1 MKLRILFSGIIA
13 MLLLAPTTGFGQV
26 CTPDPTFTTPG
37 FFPDS
42 LPPAC
47 VGIPYQTTLTLVV
60 PLDTTVAFPPLGTFT
75 LPIDSITLDDV
86 LGAPATFSY
95 GCNPGSCTIAGGATG
110 CIGIT
115 GTGQMADTINLRIA
129 ITTYV
134 VSPLGPLT
142 LPDTID
148 GLFTLYINPGFTT
161 AKATTDASC
170 GSTDGTAKITAAGG
184 SGSFT
189 YLWSNGATTD
199 SIGALSA
206 GVYTVVTTDAS
217 GCTKTDTFTVNTNG
231 SNPVLATDTA
241 YWAGCSS
248 TGSGIITVSSTGG
261 DGNYMYSWS
270 NGASTDSIGGL
281 ANGTYTVT
289 VTDGLGCSDF
299 ETITITQPSELI
311 LNSVSTTDIDCNGDN
326 SGEIQTA
333 ISGGVGAYAI
343 TWTSLPNETGP
354 IVSNLPAGMYDI
366 MVEDEAGCMKTLNF
380 TLSEPDAITVAFT
393 FSGETAFNQNDGKAK
408 AVVSGGVSPYTY
420 AWDNAATTDSIGDLM
435 PGMYVLTIT
444 DANGC
449 VKMDSVEIPSV
460 AQSIE
465 GQLGITAFTVAPNP
479 TSGNISLNWDLGSSS
494 EATLRL
500 RDLRGALLKDWG
512 IIRNSGS
519 LTDQLALPAGVY
531 LIEVE
536 TETGK
541 GFRKLMI
548 Q

>member
-1 MKLRILFSGIIA
+1 MKLRMLLSGILA
-13 MLLLAPTTGFGQV
+13 TMLLIPTLGFGQV
-26 CTPDPTFTTPG
+26 CTPDPAFTTPG
-37 FFPDS
+37 FFPDT

-47 VGIPYQTTLTLVV
+47 VGIPYQTTITLVV
-60 PLDTTVAFPPLGTFT
+60 PVDTTVDFPPLGTFT

-86 LGAPATFSY
+86 LGAPATFTY
-95 GCNPGSCTIAGGATG
+95 GCNPGSCTIAGGTAG
-110 CIGIT
+110 CIGVS
-115 GTGQMADTINLRIA
+115 GTGLVADTISLRIA

-142 LPDTID
+142 LPDTVD

-161 AKATTDASC
+161 AKATTDAAC
-170 GSTDGTAKITAAGG
+170 GSTDGTAKITASGG
-184 SGSFT
+184 SGSFS
-189 YLWSNGATTD
+189 YLWSTGATTD

-217 GCTKTDTFTVNTNG
+217 GCTKTDTVTVNTNG
-231 SNPVLATDTA
+231 SNPVLVADSA

-248 TGSGIITVSSTGG
+248 TGSGIIKVSSTGG
-261 DGNYMYSWS
+261 DGNYTYSWS
-270 NGASTDSIGGL
+270 NGATADSVGGL
-281 ANGTYTVT
+281 ANGSYTIT

-299 ETITITQPSELI
+299 ETVTITQPSELTV
-311 LNSVSTTDIDCNGDN
+311 NSVSTTDILCNGGN
-326 SGEIQTA
+326 TGEIQTA
-333 ISGGVGAYAI
+333 VSGGVGAYAI
-343 TWTSLPNETGP
+343 SWTSLPNETGQT
-354 IVSNLPAGMYDI
+354 VSSIPAGMYDI

-380 TLSEPDAITVAFT
+380 TLTEPDAITSALT
-393 FSGETAFNQNDGKAK
+393 GSGETAFNQNDGKAK
-408 AVVSGGVSPYTY
+408 AVASGGVAPYTFS
-420 AWDNAATTDSIGDLM
+420 WDNGATTDSIGGLAPDT
-435 PGMYVLTIT
+435 YVLTIT

-465 GQLGITAFTVAPNP
+465 GDLGIVAFTIAPNP
-479 TSGNISLNWDLGSSS
+479 TNGNISLSWDLGSRS

-512 IIRNSGS
+512 TIRNSGS
-519 LTDQLALPAGVY
+519 LHDQLILPAGVY

>member
-1 MKLRILFSGIIA
+1 MKLRILLSGILAI
-13 MLLLAPTTGFGQV
+13 LLLPPTIGLGQV
-26 CTPDPTFTTPG
+26 CIPDPAFTTPG
-37 FFPDS
+37 FSPDS

-60 PLDTTVAFPPLGTFT
+60 PVDTTVDFPPLGTFT

-86 LGAPATFSY
+86 LGAPATFTY
-95 GCNPGSCTIAGGATG
+95 GCNPGSCTIPGGSAG
-110 CIGIT
+110 CIGIS
-115 GTGQMADTINLRIA
+115 GTGLVADTFSLRIA

-134 VSPLGPLT
+134 ISPLGPLS

-148 GLFTLYINPGFTT
+148 GLFTLFVNPGFTT
-161 AKATTDASC
+161 SKITTEAAC
-170 GSTDGTAKITAAGG
+170 GSSDGTAKIAAAGG
-184 SGSFT
+184 SGSFS
-189 YLWSNGATTD
+189 YLWSTGATAD

-217 GCTKTDTFTVNTNG
+217 GCTKTDTVTVNTSG
-231 SNPVLATDTA
+231 SNPVLVADSA

-248 TGSGIITVSSTGG
+248 TGSGIIKVSSTGG
-261 DGNYMYSWS
+261 DGNYTYSWS
-270 NGASTDSIGGL
+270 NGASTDSVGGL
-281 ANGTYTVT
+281 ANGSYTIT

-299 ETITITQPSELI
+299 ETIAITQPSELTV
-311 LNSVSTTDIDCNGDN
+311 NSVSTTDIDCNGDN

-333 ISGGVGAYAI
+333 VSGGVGAYAI
-343 TWTSLPNETGP
+343 TWTSLPNETGQT
-354 IVSNLPAGMYDI
+354 VSNLPAGMYDI

-408 AVVSGGVSPYTY
+408 AVVSGGVAPYTF
-420 AWDNAATTDSIGDLM
+420 AWDNTATTDSIGGLAPDT
-435 PGMYVLTIT
+435 YVLTIT

-449 VKMDSVEIPSV
+449 VKMDSIEIPSV

-465 GQLGITAFTVAPNP
+465 GDLGIVAFTIAPNP
-479 TSGNISLNWDLGSSS
+479 TNGNISLSWDLGSRS

-512 IIRNSGS
+512 TIRNSGS
-519 LTDQLALPAGVY
+519 LNDQLILPAGVY